1 MSNSLLKQQ
10 KLPFITSFADVN
22 AALLQQSDNDVM
34 QNLRISD
41 LEQLNSVVD
50 ACYGRPME

>member
-41 LEQLNSVVD
+41 LEQLNAVVD